1 MKRVSIKDIASAAGV
16 STATVS
22 LVLTG
27 KGKDGRVS
35 KEVTEKIKLIAHEMH
50 YQPNRLAM
58 GLQSGRSQT
67 VGLLVADISNPFFGS
82 LAFYI
87 QEEME
92 KAGYAVIIV
101 NTDESDLQM
110 ERMVML
116 LKSRQVDGLI
126 IVPTEFGNKC
136 IKNLLEEH
144 IPLVL
149 VDRYYPEL
157 FTENVLIDNYRAS
170 YMATQYLIRQKCQK
184 VALFI
189 YQNNQP
195 HMTDRKNGYKDALID
210 AHIFDEDLICEV
222 HYRTMK
228 KDIEDAI
235 SSLIHRYSDIDGILF
250 ATNTIAI
257 TGIKQLLN
265 LGIRISEDIHVVCFD
280 KSDAF
285 EFMPVFIPYIHQPI
299 DEIGRLSA
307 NCLIKQIENKE
318 IEGEH
323 KLLAELIEKV
333 EDAEVHQAGMSRS
346 ATRLNL

>member
-35 KEVTEKIKLIAHEMH
+35 KEVSEKVRTIAEEMH

-58 GLQSGRSQT
+58 SLQSGRSQT
-67 VGLLVADISNPFFGS
+67 IGLLVADISNPFFGS

-87 QEEME
+87 QDEME

-101 NTDESDLQM
+101 NTDESEVQM
-110 ERMVML
+110 ERMIML
-116 LKSRQVDGLI
+116 LKSRQVDGFI
-126 IVPTEFGNKC
+126 IVPTEYGDKC
-136 IKNLLEEH
+136 IQNLIDEH

-149 VDRYYPEL
+149 VDRYYPSL
-157 FTENVLIDNYRAS
+157 CTENVLIDNYQAS
-170 YMATQYLIRQKCQK
+170 YVATQYLIKQKCRK
-184 VALFI
+184 IALFI
-189 YQNNQP
+189 YQNSQP
-195 HMTDRKNGYKDALID
+195 HMIERKNGYRDALKEAD
-210 AHIFDEDLICEV
+210 LYEEGLICEV
-222 HYRTMK
+222 HYRTMQ
-228 KDIEDAI
+228 KDIVEAVI
-235 SSLIHRYSDIDGILF
+235 SLVEKQKDLDGILF

-265 LGIRISEDIHVVCFD
+265 LELRISEDIHVVCFD

-299 DEIGRLSA
+299 DEIGRLSSRY
-307 NCLIKQIENKE
+307 LISQIENKK
-318 IEGEH
+318 IEEETIH
-323 KLLAELIEKV
+323 KLMAELVYK
-333 EDAEVHQAGMSRS
+333 A
-346 ATRLNL
+346 